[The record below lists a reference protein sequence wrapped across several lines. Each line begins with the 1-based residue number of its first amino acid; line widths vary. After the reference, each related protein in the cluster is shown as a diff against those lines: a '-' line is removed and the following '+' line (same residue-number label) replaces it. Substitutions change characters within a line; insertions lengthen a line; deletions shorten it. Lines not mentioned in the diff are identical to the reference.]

1 MIIAGAGGHAREL
14 AGILIE
20 KNEAGQLFFFDDVS
34 TNLVSPIWGQFPVV
48 QRLDL
53 AKKIIEKD
61 PRFIIGAGKPAFR
74 KALYQKFIEMGGV
87 PYDII
92 SPHAQI
98 GSFNVSLGE
107 GQNIMN
113 GAVLTQ
119 DISIGKGCLI
129 HIHVSVHH
137 DCRVG
142 DFCELSP
149 GCRLLGK
156 TRVGNL
162 VSIGSGAVILPG
174 ISVGDEAVVG
184 AGAVVTKNVET
195 GSIVKGVPAR

>member
-14 AGILIE
+14 AGILAE
-20 KNEAGQLFFFDDVS
+20 RNETSELFFFDDVS
-34 TNLVSPIWGQFPVV
+34 PNLLPPIWGRFPVV
-48 QRLDL
+48 QRLDM

-61 PRFIIGAGKPAFR
+61 PRFIIGVGRPTVR
-74 KALYQKFIEMGGV
+74 KALYQKFIDMGGV
-87 PYDII
+87 PYSVI
-92 SPHAQI
+92 SPYAQV
-98 GSFNVSLGE
+98 GEFNVKLGE
-107 GQNIMN
+107 GQIIMN

-119 DISIGKGCLI
+119 DLSIGKGCLI
-129 HIHVSVHH
+129 HVHVSVHH

-149 GCRLLGK
+149 GCRLLGM
-156 TRVGNL
+156 TTIGNL

-184 AGAVVTKNVET
+184 AGSVVTKNVAA
-195 GSIVKGVPAR
+195 GSMVKGVPAR

>member
-14 AGILIE
+14 AGILAE
-20 KNEAGQLFFFDDVS
+20 RNETSELFFFDDVS
-34 TNLVSPIWGQFPVV
+34 TDLVPPIWGRFPVV
-48 QRLDL
+48 QRLDM

-61 PRFIIGAGKPAFR
+61 PRFIIGVGKPAVR
-74 KALYQKFIEMGGV
+74 KALYQKFIDMGGE
-87 PYDII
+87 PYSVI
-92 SPHAQI
+92 SPHAHV
-98 GSFNVSLGE
+98 GEFNVMLGE

-137 DCRVG
+137 DCRIG

-149 GCRLLGK
+149 GSRLLGK
-156 TRVGNL
+156 TTIGNL
-162 VSIGSGAVILPG
+162 VSIGSNAVILPG
-174 ISVGDEAVVG
+174 ISVGDHAIVG
-184 AGAVVTKNVET
+184 AGAVVTKNVAA
-195 GSIVKGVPAR
+195 GSTVKGVPAR